1 MLTTVPGTRVPSLM
15 TNVSA
20 DAIAA
25 SDITQRL
32 IAVAMTIL
40 FI

>member
-1 MLTTVPGTRVPSLM
+1 M

-20 DAIAA
+20 DATAA
-25 SDITQRL
+25 SDTTHRL

-40 FI
+40 LI